1 MSKKVNKNDVI
12 EYICTRFLNYKLG
25 QPPPSF
31 INQKLNELNY
41 YPLEV
46 VLDTFKQSESDIDYW
61 ISTKQFSSDYGKT
74 SYIFAII
81 NSRIAEVNRTYERNK
96 RIKDREALMQ
106 QGYTDPTLTTGNS
119 VEGKDISEFLE
130 DGDVE

>member
-1 MSKKVNKNDVI
+1 MSKKVNRNDVI
-12 EYICTRFLNYKLG
+12 NYICTRFLDYKPG
-25 QPPPSF
+25 QPPPGF
-31 INQKLNELNY
+31 INQKLNELNF

-46 VLDTFKQSESDIDYW
+46 VFDTFKQSESDIDYW

-81 NSRIAEVNRTYERNK
+81 NSRIAEVNRIYERNE

-106 QGYTDPTLTTGNS
+106 QGYTDPTLTTGNN
-119 VEGKDISEFLE
+119 VGGKDISEFLE